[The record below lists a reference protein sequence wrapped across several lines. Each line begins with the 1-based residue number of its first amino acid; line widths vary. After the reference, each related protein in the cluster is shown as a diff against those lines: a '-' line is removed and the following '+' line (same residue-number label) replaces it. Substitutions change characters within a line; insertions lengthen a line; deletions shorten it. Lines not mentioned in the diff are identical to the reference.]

1 MSMEQDVMTNA
12 SGLTKDLNKEKSPV
26 SLNPFNPWGSSGFVQ
41 GRLAAEH
48 ALEEGTATKDQQILL
63 VESLASDLPSDV
75 RAAIAMGNMGVN
87 MGDRQEDGSV
97 SYPLDAVVAVEAMH
111 LGIVNQDGSYN
122 AEGAGKFGDG
132 LKGFDDFDDADKQ
145 RLNDVFGVNQYL
157 VTGGMATDA
166 GPLTEMQMR
175 GALSALDASSDMNG
189 KVSLFAA
196 VPSVTERYMHLF
208 SDYGDAMAQSMV
220 SLDGQAMQAY
230 DQYQVLMEAAKNGT
244 LTKEMMDG
252 YQMAATHD
260 FQAGLDGIGAAAG
273 KADDIMLA
281 QGMTNDDILDSSFF
295 DQFQDSMLS
304 GAAVMQGGMQAGL
317 DAAESAA
324 DVPDE
329 ELSGMTE
336 ESSVDA
342 ESPWG
347 HSSPDGICKDAPG
360 DVPSDDR
367 AAQAE
372 EKFGDILQQSE
383 TQSEMEME

>member
-1 MSMEQDVMTNA
+1 MSMEQDVKTVDTEKTVETEEMKENNGFGFSFSGGFMTGA
-12 SGLTKDLNKEKSPV
+12 LREQVEAK
-26 SLNPFNPWGSSGFVQ
+26 
-41 GRLAAEH
+41 A
-48 ALEEGTATKDQQILL
+48 ALEEGIATPEQQVLL
-63 VESLASDLPSDV
+63 VESLAAGMPADV
-75 RAAIAMGNMGVN
+75 RAAISMGNMGVN
-87 MGDRQEDGSV
+87 MEDRQEDGSV

-132 LKGFDDFDDADKQ
+132 SKGFDDFDDADKQ

-157 VTGGMATDA
+157 VTGGMATEA

-260 FQAGLDGIGAAAG
+260 FQTGLDGIGEAAG
-273 KADDIMLA
+273 KADDIMVS
-281 QGMTNDDILDSSFF
+281 QGMTNEDILDSSFF

-324 DVPDE
+324 DVQDE
-329 ELSGMTE
+329 AEMME
-336 ESSVDA
+336 EPSVDM
-342 ESPWG
+342 EFPWG
-347 HSSPDGICKDAPG
+347 HSSPDGICKDAPE